1 MYIQL
6 REKYI
11 MQTVQS
17 LPTLYKRDS
26 KGKIRLLTI
35 EVGLVEH
42 GFPTN
47 TEDLFGTRS
56 IAGLQEGKL
65 VTSGW
70 KISKPKNVGKI
81 NGTTSRTQAEAEATA
96 NWDKKLEKEYFLRI
110 EDVDSYERFKP
121 MLAGDYTKR
130 HQSEGHS
137 QPKLDGIRCLADK
150 NGLWTRQGKPI
161 NSCPHIWEAVKPCF
175 VNNED
180 IVLDGELY
188 NHDLKEDFNKITS
201 LVRKSKSTPEDI
213 LEAKDMVQ
221 YHVYDMYI
229 GNMPN
234 FLFTQR
240 TGVLKSIINKDSTCV
255 HLVPTTYCPDQ
266 ESLDSMYAEYTT
278 DGYEGQMVRND
289 TPYEN
294 KRSNGLLKRK
304 EFITEEF
311 AVSAMLEGQGNWAGH
326 VKKFSLVLP
335 SGENCGAGVRGKQD
349 VLKALWEDGNTP
361 SWATLRYF
369 GLTPDGVPRF
379 PVVIDYGYGERTD

>member
-1 MYIQL
+1 
-6 REKYI
+6 
-11 MQTVQS
+11 MQTIQS

-26 KGKIRLLTI
+26 KGKIRVLTI

-70 KISKPKNVGKI
+70 KISEPKNVGKI
-81 NGTTSRTQAEAEATA
+81 NGTTSRTQAESEAQA
-96 NWDKKLEKEYFLRI
+96 NWDKKVEKEYFAKI

-130 HQSEGHS
+130 HQSEGFS

-161 NSCPHIWEAVKPCF
+161 TSCPHIWEAVKSCF
-175 VNNED
+175 VDNED

-213 LEAKDMVQ
+213 LEAQDMVQ

-229 GNMPN
+229 GNNPN
-234 FLFTQR
+234 FLFKQR
-240 TGVLKSIINKDSTCV
+240 TSVLKHIISEDSTSIR
-255 HLVPTTYCPDQ
+255 LVPTTYCPDQ
-266 ESLDSMYAEYTT
+266 ESLDRMYAEYMT

-311 AVSAMLEGQGNWAGH
+311 QVVSMLEGQGNWSGH
-326 VKKFSLVLP
+326 VKKFFLVLP
-335 SGENCGAGVRGKQD
+335 SGGTCGAGVRGKQD

-379 PVVIDYGYGERTD
+379 PVVIDYGFGSRND

>member
-1 MYIQL
+1 
-6 REKYI
+6 

-26 KGKIRLLTI
+26 KGKIRVLTI

-70 KISKPKNVGKI
+70 KISEPKNVGKI
-81 NGTTSRTQAEAEATA
+81 NGTTSRTQAESEAQA
-96 NWDKKLEKEYFLRI
+96 NWDKKVEKEYFAKI

-130 HQSEGHS
+130 HQSEGFS

-161 NSCPHIWEAVKPCF
+161 TSCPHIWEAVKSCF
-175 VNNED
+175 VDNED

-213 LEAKDMVQ
+213 LEAQDMVQ

-229 GNMPN
+229 GNNPN
-234 FLFTQR
+234 FLFKQR
-240 TGVLKSIINKDSTCV
+240 TSVLKHIISKDSTSIR
-255 HLVPTTYCPDQ
+255 LVPTTYCSDQ
-266 ESLDSMYAEYTT
+266 ESLDAMYGQYMT

-289 TPYEN
+289 IVYEN

-304 EFITEEF
+304 EFITEEYEV
-311 AVSAMLEGQGNWAGH
+311 VSMEQGQGNWHGH
-326 VKKFSLVLP
+326 TKRFILRMP
-335 SGENCGAGVRGKQD
+335 NGETCGSGVRGKQD
-349 VLKALWEDGNTP
+349 VLKALWESQKSPT
-361 SWATLRYF
+361 WATLRYF

-379 PVVIDYGYGERTD
+379 PVVVDYGTGERTD

>member
-1 MYIQL
+1 
-6 REKYI
+6 

>member
-1 MYIQL
+1 
-6 REKYI
+6 
-11 MQTVQS
+11 MQTVQT

-26 KGKIRLLTI
+26 KGKIRVLTI

-70 KISKPKNVGKI
+70 KISEPKNVGKI
-81 NGTTSRTQAEAEATA
+81 NGTTSRTQAESEAQA
-96 NWDKKLEKEYFLRI
+96 NWDKKAEKEYFSKI

-130 HQSEGHS
+130 HQSEGFS

-161 NSCPHIWEAVKPCF
+161 NSCPHIWEAVRSIVENSP
-175 VNNED
+175 D

-213 LEAKDMVQ
+213 LEAEKMVE
-221 YHVYDMYI
+221 YHVYDMFSSVT
-229 GNMPN
+229 PN
-234 FLFTQR
+234 LLFAQR
-240 TGVLKSIINKDSTCV
+240 THVLEAIIKSEGCTQ
-255 HLVPTTYCPDQ
+255 LVPTTYCPDQ
-266 ESLDSMYAEYTT
+266 ESLDAMYGQYMT

-289 TPYEN
+289 IVYEN

-304 EFITEEF
+304 EFITEEYEV
-311 AVSAMLEGQGNWAGH
+311 VSMEQGQGNWHGH
-326 VKKFSLVLP
+326 TKRFILRMP
-335 SGENCGAGVRGKQD
+335 NGETCGSGVRGKQD
-349 VLKALWEDGNTP
+349 VLKALWDSQVSPT
-361 SWATLRYF
+361 WATLRYF

-379 PVVIDYGYGERTD
+379 PVVVDYGTGERTD

>member
-1 MYIQL
+1 
-6 REKYI
+6 

-26 KGKIRLLTI
+26 KGKIRVLTI

>member
-1 MYIQL
+1 
-6 REKYI
+6 

-26 KGKIRLLTI
+26 KGKIRVLTI
-35 EVGLVEH
+35 EVGLVEY

-70 KISKPKNVGKI
+70 KISEPKNVGKI
-81 NGTTSRTQAEAEATA
+81 NGTTSRTQAESEAQA
-96 NWDKKLEKEYFLRI
+96 NWDKKAEKEYFPKI

-130 HQSEGHS
+130 HQSEGFS

-161 NSCPHIWEAVKPCF
+161 NSCPHIWESVRSIVENSP
-175 VNNED
+175 D

-213 LEAKDMVQ
+213 LEAEKMVE
-221 YHVYDMYI
+221 YHVYDMFSSVT
-229 GNMPN
+229 PN
-234 FLFTQR
+234 LLFAQR
-240 TGVLKSIINKDSTCV
+240 THVLEAIIKSEGCTQ
-255 HLVPTTYCPDQ
+255 LVPTTYCPDQ
-266 ESLDSMYAEYTT
+266 ESLDAMYGQYMT

-289 TPYEN
+289 IVYEN

-304 EFITEEF
+304 EFITEEYEV
-311 AVSAMLEGQGNWAGH
+311 VSMEQGQGNWHGH
-326 VKKFSLVLP
+326 TKRFILRMP
-335 SGENCGAGVRGKQD
+335 NGETCGSGVRGKQD
-349 VLKALWEDGNTP
+349 VLKALWDSQVSPT
-361 SWATLRYF
+361 WATLRYF

-379 PVVIDYGYGERTD
+379 PVVVDYGTGERTD

>member
-1 MYIQL
+1 
-6 REKYI
+6 

-26 KGKIRLLTI
+26 KGKIRVLTI

-81 NGTTSRTQAEAEATA
+81 NGTTSRTQAESEAQA
-96 NWDKKLEKEYFLRI
+96 NWDKKAEKEYFPKI

-130 HQSEGHS
+130 HQSEGFS

-161 NSCPHIWEAVKPCF
+161 NSCPHIWEAVKSCF
-175 VNNED
+175 VDNED

-213 LEAKDMVQ
+213 LEAQDMVQ

-229 GNMPN
+229 GNNPN
-234 FLFTQR
+234 FLFKQR
-240 TGVLKSIINKDSTCV
+240 TSVLKHIISKDSTSIR
-255 HLVPTTYCPDQ
+255 LVPTTYCSDQ
-266 ESLDSMYAEYTT
+266 ESLDAMYGQYMT

-289 TPYEN
+289 IVYEN

-304 EFITEEF
+304 EFITEEYEV
-311 AVSAMLEGQGNWAGH
+311 VSMEQGQGNWHGH
-326 VKKFSLVLP
+326 TKRFILRMP
-335 SGENCGAGVRGKQD
+335 NGETCGSGVRGKQD
-349 VLKALWEDGNTP
+349 VLKALWESQKSPT
-361 SWATLRYF
+361 WATLRYF

-379 PVVIDYGYGERTD
+379 PVVVDYGTGERSD

>member
-1 MYIQL
+1 
-6 REKYI
+6 

-26 KGKIRLLTI
+26 KGKIRVLTI

-81 NGTTSRTQAEAEATA
+81 NGTTSRTQAESEAQA
-96 NWDKKLEKEYFLRI
+96 NWDKKVEKEYFAKI

-130 HQSEGHS
+130 HQSEGFS

-161 NSCPHIWEAVKPCF
+161 NSCPHIWEAVKSCF
-175 VNNED
+175 VDNED

-213 LEAKDMVQ
+213 LEAQDMVQ

-229 GNMPN
+229 GNNPN
-234 FLFTQR
+234 FLFKQR
-240 TGVLKSIINKDSTCV
+240 TSVLKHIISKDSTSIR
-255 HLVPTTYCPDQ
+255 LVPTTYCSDQ
-266 ESLDSMYAEYTT
+266 ESLDAMYGQYMT

-289 TPYEN
+289 IVYEN

-304 EFITEEF
+304 EFITEEYEV
-311 AVSAMLEGQGNWAGH
+311 VSMEQGQGNWHGH
-326 VKKFSLVLP
+326 TKRFILRMP
-335 SGENCGAGVRGKQD
+335 NGETCGSGVRGKQD
-349 VLKALWEDGNTP
+349 VLKALWESQKSPT
-361 SWATLRYF
+361 WATLRYF

-379 PVVIDYGYGERTD
+379 PVVVDYGTGERTD

>member
-1 MYIQL
+1 MEYGITQQL
-6 REKYI
+6 A
-11 MQTVQS
+11 
-17 LPTLYKRDS
+17 PLYKRDS
-26 KGKIRLLTI
+26 KGKIRILTI
-35 EVGLVEH
+35 EIGY
-42 GFPTN
+42 N
-47 TEDLFGTRS
+47 DAWQAGTRS
-56 IAGLQEGKL
+56 IAGIKDGNL

-70 KISKPKNVGKI
+70 KESSPKNVGKS
-81 NGTTSRTQAEAEATA
+81 NATTALTQAEAEAKA
-96 NWDKKLEKEYFLRI
+96 NWDKKLEKEYFLQI

-121 MLAGDYTKR
+121 MLASDYTKR

-161 NSCPHIWEAVKPCF
+161 NSCPHIWESVRSIVENSP
-175 VNNED
+175 D

-213 LEAKDMVQ
+213 LEAEKMVE
-221 YHVYDMYI
+221 YHVYDMFSSVT
-229 GNMPN
+229 PN
-234 FLFTQR
+234 LLFTQR
-240 TGVLKSIINKDSTCV
+240 THVLEAIISKEGASV
-255 HLVPTTYCPDQ
+255 HLVPTTYCSDQ

-311 AVSAMLEGQGNWAGH
+311 RVASMLEGQGNWAGH
-326 VKKFSLVLP
+326 VKKFALIMP

-349 VLKALWEDGNTP
+349 KLKELWESGNTP